1 MNRWRWAGLMLVA
14 LLGVGPLFVWAH
26 RHATG
31 HRIPLKPRAATAE
44 VMRHIND
51 PATPWSSS
59 WVVDGIPKRWRSS
72 HDVPSMVVDPAH
84 LHRIWWFWPPV
95 QNGRVWFATSQ
106 GSLVTWQ
113 QLSLRDMAHAAI
125 LPMPLQV
132 TAQWVMTLETGQ
144 GAIPTMQ
151 MEPAGAFLAYMGSV
165 TGVTGWEAGMEPTPG
180 TIVVTWGL
188 RQRVSTGLRF
198 VTLWHWQFSQG
209 WQCVL
214 GIFQKEPQT
223 SLVVPPMASERV
235 PLLPGWTSN
244 SPH

>member
-1 MNRWRWAGLMLVA
+1 MLVA

-72 HDVPSMVVDPAH
+72 HDVPSMVVDPAD

-106 GSLVTWQ
+106 GSLVTWHP
-113 QLSLRDMAHAAI
+113 LSLRDMAHAAI

-151 MEPAGAFLAYMGSV
+151 MEPAGAFLADMGSV
-165 TGVTGWEAGMEPTPG
+165 TGVTGWEARMEPTPG

-198 VTLWHWQFSQG
+198 VTLWHWQASHG

-214 GIFQKEPQT
+214 GILQKEPQP
-223 SLVVPPMASERV
+223 SLVVPPIASDGV
-235 PLLPGWTSN
+235 SWLPG
-244 SPH
+244 

>member
-1 MNRWRWAGLMLVA
+1 MLLA
-14 LLGVGPLFVWAH
+14 LLWVGPLFVWAH
-26 RHATG
+26 RESTV
-31 HRIPLKPRAATAE
+31 HRISLKPRAATAE

-59 WVVDGIPKRWRSS
+59 WVMDGIPKPWRSS

-106 GSLVTWQ
+106 GSLVTWHS
-113 QLSLRDMAHAAI
+113 LSLRNMAHATI
-125 LPMPLQV
+125 LPIPLQV

-151 MEPAGAFLAYMGSV
+151 MEPAGAFLADMGSV
-165 TGVTGWEAGMEPTPG
+165 TGVTGWEARMEPTPG

-188 RQRVSTGLRF
+188 RQRAGTGLRF
-198 VTLWHWQFSQG
+198 VTLWHWQVSQG

-214 GIFQKEPQT
+214 GVLQKEPQP
-223 SLVVPPMASERV
+223 SLVVPPMASDGV
-235 PLLPGWTSN
+235 PWLPGWASN